1 MKKVRF
7 TAIAVAAIMLASC
20 TGFTTTGTGTGT
32 GTGNTGSTG
41 SVLGGILSGGGAVE
55 AIASII
61 GATKMT
67 QQSLQGNWKYSGP
80 GCAFTSEKM
89 LAKAGGEM
97 VAAQIKQ
104 KMLPTYQTLGL
115 SAANTY
121 AQFNSDNTF
130 TASFGGTPLSG
141 TYTFDPTTSKVVMK
155 SMLFNI
161 NCYAKKNVQG
171 IALLF
176 EASKLLTIL
185 QTVSALSGNAT
196 LGTIGDLSKNYDG
209 VRLGFDFK

>member
-1 MKKVRF
+1 MKKFRF
-7 TAIAVAAIMLASC
+7 STIAVAAMMMAGC
-20 TGFTTTGTGTGT
+20 GTGFTTTTGGT
-32 GTGNTGSTG
+32 TG
-41 SVLGGILSGGGAVE
+41 SVLGDVLSGVVNGGAID

-67 QQSLQGNWKYSGP
+67 QQSLQGSWKYSGP
-80 GCAFTSEKM
+80 GCAFTSEKL
-89 LAKAGGEM
+89 LAKAGGEV

-115 SAANTY
+115 SASNTFV
-121 AQFNSDNTF
+121 QFNADNTF
-130 TASFGGTPLSG
+130 SASFGGKQFSG
-141 TYTFDPTTSKVVMK
+141 TYTFDPSTSKVVLK
-155 SMLFNI
+155 SLLFNI
-161 NCYAKKNVQG
+161 NCYAKKNTQG

-176 EASKLLTIL
+176 EASKLLNVL
-185 QTVSALSGNAT
+185 QMVSAMSGNAT

>member
-1 MKKVRF
+1 MKKLRF
-7 TAIAVAAIMLASC
+7 STIAVAAMMMAGC
-20 TGFTTTGTGTGT
+20 GTGFTTTTGGT
-32 GTGNTGSTG
+32 TG
-41 SVLGGILSGGGAVE
+41 SVLGDVLSGVVNGGAID

-67 QQSLQGNWKYSGP
+67 QQSLQGSWKYSGP
-80 GCAFTSEKM
+80 GCAFTSEKL
-89 LAKAGGEM
+89 LAKAGGEV

-115 SAANTY
+115 SASNTFV
-121 AQFNSDNTF
+121 QFNADNTF
-130 TASFGGTPLSG
+130 SASFGGKQFSG
-141 TYTFDPTTSKVVMK
+141 TYTFDPASSKVVLK
-155 SMLFNI
+155 SLLLNI
-161 NCYAKKNVQG
+161 TCYAKKNTTG

-185 QTVSALSGNAT
+185 QAASALSGNST
-196 LGTIGDLSKNYDG
+196 LGTIGELSKNYDG

>member
-1 MKKVRF
+1 MKKLRF
-7 TAIAVAAIMLASC
+7 TAIAMAAMMAVSC
-20 TGFTTTGTGTGT
+20 GTGFTTTGTG
-32 GTGNTGSTG
+32 STG
-41 SVLGGILSGGGAVE
+41 SVLGDILTGGGID

-67 QQSLQGNWKYSGP
+67 QQSLQGSWKYSGP
-80 GCAFTSEKM
+80 GCAFTSEKL
-89 LAKAGGEM
+89 LAKAGGEV

-115 SAANTY
+115 SSTNTY
-121 AQFNSDNTF
+121 VQFNSDKTF
-130 TASFGGTPLSG
+130 AASFGGKQFSG
-141 TYTFDPTTSKVVMK
+141 TYTFDPSSSKVVMK
-155 SMLFNI
+155 SLLFNI
-161 NCYAKKNVQG
+161 NCYAKKNTQG

-176 EASKLLTIL
+176 EASKLLNIL
-185 QTVSALSGNAT
+185 QTVSALSGNTT

>member
-1 MKKVRF
+1 MKKLRF
-7 TAIAVAAIMLASC
+7 STIAVAAMMMAGC
-20 TGFTTTGTGTGT
+20 GTGFTTTTGGT
-32 GTGNTGSTG
+32 TG
-41 SVLGGILSGGGAVE
+41 SVLGDVLSGVVNGGAID

-67 QQSLQGNWKYSGP
+67 QQSLQGSWKYSGP
-80 GCAFTSEKM
+80 GCAFTSEKL
-89 LAKAGGEM
+89 LAKAGGEV

-115 SAANTY
+115 SASNTFV
-121 AQFNSDNTF
+121 QFNADNTF
-130 TASFGGTPLSG
+130 SASFGGKQFSG
-141 TYTFDPTTSKVVMK
+141 TYTFDPSTSKVVLK
-155 SMLFNI
+155 SLLFNI
-161 NCYAKKNVQG
+161 NCYAKKNTQG

-176 EASKLLTIL
+176 EASKLLNVL
-185 QTVSALSGNAT
+185 QMVSAMSGNAT

>member
-1 MKKVRF
+1 MKKLRF
-7 TAIAVAAIMLASC
+7 TAIAMAAMMAVSC
-20 TGFTTTGTGTGT
+20 GTGFTTTGTG
-32 GTGNTGSTG
+32 STG
-41 SVLGGILSGGGAVE
+41 SVLGDILTGGGID

-67 QQSLQGNWKYSGP
+67 QQSLQGSWKYSGP
-80 GCAFTSEKM
+80 GCAFTSEKL
-89 LAKAGGEM
+89 LAKAGGEV

-115 SAANTY
+115 SSTNTY
-121 AQFNSDNTF
+121 VQFNSDNTF
-130 TASFGGTPLSG
+130 AASFGGKQFSG
-141 TYTFDPTTSKVVMK
+141 TYTFDPSSSKVVMK
-155 SMLFNI
+155 SLLFNI
-161 NCYAKKNVQG
+161 NCYAKKNIQG

-176 EASKLLTIL
+176 EASKLLNIL
-185 QTVSALSGNAT
+185 QTVSALSGNTT

>member
-1 MKKVRF
+1 MKKFRF
-7 TAIAVAAIMLASC
+7 SAIAVAAMMAVSC
-20 TGFTTTGTGTGT
+20 GTGFTTGTGTGA
-32 GTGNTGSTG
+32 SSG
-41 SVLGGILSGGGAVE
+41 SVLGDVLSGAVNSGGLD

-67 QQSLQGNWKYSGP
+67 KQSLVGTWKYSGP
-80 GCAFTSEKM
+80 GCAFTSENL
-89 LAKAGGEM
+89 LAKAGGE
-97 VAAQIKQ
+97 VAAAQIKQ
-104 KMLPTYQTLGL
+104 KLLPTYQSLGL
-115 SAANTY
+115 SNANTY
-121 AQFNSDNTF
+121 VQFNNDNTF
-130 TASFGGTPLSG
+130 SASFGGKQFSG
-141 TYTFDPTTSKVVMK
+141 TYTFDPASSKVVLK
-155 SMLFNI
+155 SLLFNI
-161 NCYAKKNVQG
+161 NCYAKKNTQG